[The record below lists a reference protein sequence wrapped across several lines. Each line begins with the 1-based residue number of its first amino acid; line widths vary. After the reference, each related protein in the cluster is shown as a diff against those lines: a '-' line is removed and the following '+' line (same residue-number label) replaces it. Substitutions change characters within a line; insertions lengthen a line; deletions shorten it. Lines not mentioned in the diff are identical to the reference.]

1 MKKLLVCFILW
12 GMMSPLSQA
21 QVVLNPNIGVA
32 FSDLEA
38 SNDFLTIEGSSALR
52 IGIDFRVGNKDI
64 FFQPGVHYLRQSV
77 DVTAFGI
84 NTEGE
89 TRVQNLQ
96 IPLAA
101 GIRITP
107 RENMVALRGKAGVV
121 PTFLLQLDESEELQ
135 LTKDDVASY
144 RTDAVVGLGL
154 DLALL
159 ITLDVQY
166 SFGLQDYLEEG
177 DGSEGLFMVTAGIKF
192 GRGNALYGR

>member
-1 MKKLLVCFILW
+1 MKKLLICFVLW
-12 GMMSPLSQA
+12 GVFSSLSQA
-21 QVVLNPNIGVA
+21 QVVLNPNIGIA
-32 FSDLEA
+32 FSDLDA
-38 SNDFLTIEGSSALR
+38 SNDFLALEGSSALR
-52 IGIDFRVGNKDI
+52 VGIDFRVGNKDV
-64 FFQPGVHYLRQSV
+64 FFQPGVHYLRQRL

-84 NTEGE
+84 NADGE
-89 TRVQNLQ
+89 TSVQNLQ

-101 GIRITP
+101 GLRITP
-107 RENMVALRGKAGVV
+107 RENMLALRGKAGVV

-144 RTDAVVGLGL
+144 RTDAVVGLGV
-154 DLALL
+154 DIALL

-192 GRGNALYGR
+192 GRGNTLYGR

>member
-1 MKKLLVCFILW
+1 MKKLLVCFILL
-12 GMMSPLSQA
+12 GVIPPLSGG
-21 QVVLNPNIGVA
+21 QVVLNPNVGVA
-32 FSDLEA
+32 FSDLDA
-38 SNDFLTIEGSSALR
+38 SNDNLTVEGTSALR
-52 IGIDFRVGNKDI
+52 VGMDFRIGNKDV

-84 NTEGE
+84 NAEGE

-101 GIRITP
+101 GLRITP
-107 RENMVALRGKAGVV
+107 RENMIALRGKAGIV
-121 PTFLLQLDESEELQ
+121 PTFLLQLDESAELQ
-135 LTKDDVASY
+135 LTKDDVAGY
-144 RTDAVVGLGL
+144 RTDAVVGVGL
-154 DLALL
+154 DVALL

-177 DGSEGLFMVTAGIKF
+177 DGSEGLFMITAGIKF